1 MASIVDVAAEA
12 GVSVATVSRVLSNKP
27 HVRPALR
34 ERVLAAVA
42 QLDYQPSR
50 VARSLRLQRSQVFG
64 LIIPDIQNPFFTA
77 LARAVEDVAHR
88 HEHAVFLCN
97 TDEDADKE
105 QLYVDL
111 MEAEQVAGV
120 IIAPTRETDPPCRW
134 LVKAGIPVVAV
145 DRRLPGLQVDTVLV
159 DNVHCAQAVV
169 RHLIEQG
176 HQRIA
181 AIAGPPVTTT
191 GRERLEGY
199 IRALEEAG
207 RAVDPRLIRQG
218 LHTEENGMRLALDL
232 LDQPEPPDAIFAAN
246 NLLAAGVLA
255 AVHARRIRVPEELAV
270 AAFGEV
276 PWMRLVNP
284 PLTVVRQPIYELGAA
299 AANLLFDRIANRTAP
314 ASEKA
319 PPREIMLS
327 GQLLIRESSL
337 RSIQPAQH
345 GNSRQPSPMTKSA
358 H

>member
-1 MASIVDVAAEA
+1 MASIVDVAAKA

-64 LIIPDIQNPFFTA
+64 LIIGDIQNPFFTA
-77 LARAVEDVAHR
+77 LARAVEDIAHS

-120 IIAPTRETDPPCRW
+120 IIAPTQEVNSPCRW
-134 LVKAGIPVVAV
+134 LVESGIPVVAI
-145 DRRLPGLQVDTVLV
+145 DRRLHDLEVDTVLV
-159 DNVHCAQAVV
+159 DNVHSAREVV

-181 AIAGPPVTTT
+181 VIAGPPTTTT

-199 IRALEEAG
+199 VVAMQEAG
-207 RAVDPRLIRQG
+207 RAIDPAYIRQG
-218 LHTEENGMRLALDL
+218 LHTEEVGMRLTFAL
-232 LDQPEPPDAIFAAN
+232 LDGPNPPDAIFAAN
-246 NLLAAGVLA
+246 NLLAAGALVALQLRHINVPNDLA
-255 AVHARRIRVPEELAV
+255 I

-276 PWMRLVNP
+276 PWMRLVDP
-284 PLTVVRQPIYELGAA
+284 PMTVVRLPIYDMGAA
-299 AANLLFDRIANRTAP
+299 AANLLIQRINLRGMSKIERPAP
-314 ASEKA
+314 QEVVL
-319 PPREIMLS
+319 R
-327 GQLLIRESSL
+327 GQLLIRKSSL
-337 RSIQPAQH
+337 RSASTHGAPQPIA
-345 GNSRQPSPMTKSA
+345 
-358 H
+358 